1 MELII
6 FLYVFMTKKLNDSVL
21 DDLTIRA
28 AKPKDKPYTLRDGKG
43 LFLLVHPNGSKYF
56 QLRTTLHSKPKL
68 IQLGTYPELSLS
80 EARETA
86 REKRKQVKVEHIDP
100 VLEGKLAK
108 QQKAK
113 DADNTFQKI
122 AEEWLTIKHRTLA
135 PSTYLKIKQTF
146 NANVYGVI
154 GKYPIKEIDNIAV
167 RNCLLI
173 MQKRG
178 ALEFMEK
185 TRGWIKQ
192 VFDFALS
199 DKLISENPI
208 PLKDE
213 RLIKHVGERFPHLES
228 LQDAGKLLRNLVDY
242 GGSFEVAACVY
253 LQLHFA
259 QRPSELR
266 EAKWSEFDLDKA
278 IWTLPLE
285 RSKTRNKMTKPHT
298 IMLSK
303 QAIHALKELQAYTGH
318 TEYLFAARLLNK
330 PVSEATIRKAY
341 RTCFTDYHIVPHGC
355 RHFFSTQANESNLF
369 RKEAIDAFLSHKD
382 KDAIS
387 ATYNQATY
395 DNERRQL
402 AQWWSDQLDMMGDG
416 AKIVPL
422 KRT

>member
-1 MELII
+1 MA
-6 FLYVFMTKKLNDSVL
+6 KLNADLL
-21 DDLTIRA
+21 DDLTIKA
-28 AKPKDKPYTLRDGKG
+28 AKPRDKEYTLRDGNG
-43 LFLLVHPNGSKYF
+43 LFLLIHPSGGKYF
-56 QLRTTLHSKPKL
+56 HLRTTLHGKPKK

-80 EARETA
+80 EARDIA

-100 VLEGKLAK
+100 ILEAKLVK

-122 AEEWLTIKHRTLA
+122 AEDWLAIKQRTLA

-154 GKYPIKEIDNIAV
+154 GKYPMKDIDNQLV
-167 RNCLLI
+167 RKCLLI

-213 RLIKHVGERFPHLES
+213 RLIKHIGEKFPRLQS

-242 GGSFEVAACVY
+242 AGSFEVATCVY

-266 EAKWSEFDLDKA
+266 CAKWADFDLDKA

-285 RSKTRNKMTKPHT
+285 QSKSRKYMTKPHT

-303 QAIHALKELQAYTGH
+303 QALAALKELQAYTGH
-318 TEYLFAARLLNK
+318 GEYVFASRLAGN
-330 PVSEATIRKAY
+330 PVSEATIRKAF
-341 RTCFTDYHIVPHGC
+341 RLTFPDYHIVPHGC
-355 RHFFSTQANESNLF
+355 RHFFSTQANESGLF
-369 RKEAIDAFLSHKD
+369 RHDVIESFLAHSDKD
-382 KDAIS
+382 KIRE
-387 ATYNQATY
+387 TYNEATY

-402 AQWWSDQLDMMGDG
+402 AQWWSDQLDIARDG
-416 AKIVPL
+416 AKVLPF
-422 KRT
+422 KQA